1 MTPKRLPAVP
11 GAIGEYPNNPPEAKK
26 TNSESRLLL
35 VFKKIL
41 PIIDLFVKYCQA
53 KTYLNNHFLMFPTS
67 YELIT
72 KNVLYKLR

>member
-1 MTPKRLPAVP
+1 MIPKRLPAVP

-26 TNSESRLLL
+26 MNSESCLLL

-53 KTYLNNHFLMFPTS
+53 KTYSNNHSLMVPYS
-67 YELIT
+67 YELIK
-72 KNVLYKLR
+72 KNILYKLR